1 MNLTREKRSR
11 WPPVCHLRAFAI
23 REIAKEFHGA
33 LFSAKSPTDWPLLFF
48 HKRTKWKQKKKNK
61 KKMAASIG
69 RLKGSHAASSLKSNH
84 SWKASSKVAW
94 LFWYVWNVFQFLHCA
109 IDLLITP
116 LKVLCLLFSLSSF
129 LLLLPCLVIVVSPF
143 WILMCWMHKIIFT
156 LSFWSTLKW
165 LVLVLTILQFAQT
178 SNWL

>member
-1 MNLTREKRSR
+1 MTTRL
-11 WPPVCHLRAFAI
+11 PFTCVCYSWNSQRIPWCTIFSQVTNWLAFT
-23 REIAKEFHGA
+23 F
-33 LFSAKSPTDWPLLFF
+33 LP
-48 HKRTKWKQKKKNK
+48 QKNKMKAEKKNK